1 MKISK
6 VFEFSTLPYD
16 QNRKLRNLGKFSLT
30 SNFGISCNLRIK
42 IEKNKL
48 SLKFKDYIHCKSI
61 FCHNLTFN
69 L

>member
-6 VFEFSTLPYD
+6 VFEFSTLPYV
-16 QNRKLRNLGKFSLT
+16 QNRKLGNLGKLSFT

-48 SLKFKDYIHCKSI
+48 SQKFYRLSPLQNCFLSQ
-61 FCHNLTFN
+61 FN